1 MKLANLVDGLVVS
14 EGVPEVVAEASSEAA
29 EEEVVADMAET
40 EAMAVT
46 GVLVVTGAMEETA
59 AMAVAIEAMVVGREV
74 MEVVTDPMVAAVVDT
89 PTGVEDTPAAVDTG
103 ITGTR
108 GDTTALEDPTETVT
122 TVTLHTS
129 KKTPIARSSLR
140 WLYLKRCALRRPFLF
155 FTFLLY
161 VVFQLKC
168 SIKDSPLFL
177 PVKYLQDV
185 PR

>member
-14 EGVPEVVAEASSEAA
+14 EGVPEVVAEASSGAA

-122 TVTLHTS
+122 TVTNNVKMKAKL
-129 KKTPIARSSLR
+129 P
-140 WLYLKRCALRRPFLF
+140 YLNF
-155 FTFLLY
+155 
-161 VVFQLKC
+161 
-168 SIKDSPLFL
+168 
-177 PVKYLQDV
+177 
-185 PR
+185 